1 MKFSMIAFSSFFA
14 SAAFAQHNHSPAQ
27 PATAKEPLS
36 FETVRNEWL
45 TDPDLKGYKLE
56 SSVLTIAP
64 GAKDTVS
71 HRHDCDLF
79 GYVLEGEVQIGLDHK
94 APEIFKTGQMFFEK
108 RNIIHSLAANNL
120 KDKPSR
126 VLLLF
131 LIKDGRSGYTPEYPA
146 KTSKN

>member
-1 MKFSMIAFSSFFA
+1 MFALLCILA
-14 SAAFAQHNHSPAQ
+14 SAAFAQHNHTPAK
-27 PATAKEPLS
+27 PTVPKEPMS

-64 GAKDTVS
+64 GARDTVS

-79 GYVLEGEVQIGLDHK
+79 GYVLEGEVQIGLDHN
-94 APEIFKTGQMFFEK
+94 APELFKTGQMFFEK
-108 RNIIHSLAANNL
+108 RNVIHSLAANNL
-120 KDKPSR
+120 KDRPSR

-131 LIKDGRSGYTPEYPA
+131 LIKDGRSGYTPEYPE
-146 KTSKN
+146 KTPKK